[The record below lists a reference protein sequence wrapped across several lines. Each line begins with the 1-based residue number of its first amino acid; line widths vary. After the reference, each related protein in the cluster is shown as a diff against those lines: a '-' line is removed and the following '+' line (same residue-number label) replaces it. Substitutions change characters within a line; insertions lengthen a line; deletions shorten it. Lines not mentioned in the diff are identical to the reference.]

1 MLYIQQEY
9 IWAFLFCV
17 LDEKSS
23 VKEVV
28 IFSVSHECNT
38 PHFDTDIDMVV
49 CFFFC
54 FFFNSFCLTCMLY

>member
-9 IWAFLFCV
+9 IWVFLFWV
-17 LDEKSS
+17 LDKKSS
-23 VKEVV
+23 VEEVV

-38 PHFDTDIDMVV
+38 PHFATDIDMVV
-49 CFFFC
+49 C

>member
-23 VKEVV
+23 VEEVV

-49 CFFFC
+49 CFC
-54 FFFNSFCLTCMLY
+54 FFNSFCLTCMLY